1 MSRIYKVTFVIIGTV
16 IGAGFASG
24 QEIYTFFN
32 KYGLYGLFGLVFSLF
47 ILSFIIYKTL
57 KISIE
62 KDIDVYE
69 EFVKCI
75 LPSVFKENKI
85 IVFTISNIIN
95 IFLLISFNI
104 MVSGFSAYFF
114 QEFSIYRIIGGII
127 IAIISFIVFI
137 KGIDG
142 VVKIN
147 SYLIPII
154 FILIIILG
162 IKRID
167 SFQISINSQ
176 SAYYWLISS
185 ILYASYNSIC
195 LVPILISLKRYINT
209 KKEARLVS
217 IFTFVIMLILSIV
230 IFLLMN
236 SHLENIFNIEIPIV
250 YIAST
255 LGNFGK
261 YIYGICVLIAIFT
274 TAVSSGYG
282 FLKNVTNSQKMYLYL
297 SFAICILSII
307 FSQIS
312 FSGLISTL
320 YPIFGY
326 LGILQIIFLLTA

>member
-1 MSRIYKVTFVIIGTV
+1 
-16 IGAGFASG
+16 
-24 QEIYTFFN
+24 
-32 KYGLYGLFGLVFSLF
+32 
-47 ILSFIIYKTL
+47 
-57 KISIE
+57 
-62 KDIDVYE
+62 
-69 EFVKCI
+69 
-75 LPSVFKENKI
+75 
-85 IVFTISNIIN
+85 
-95 IFLLISFNI
+95 
-104 MVSGFSAYFF
+104 
-114 QEFSIYRIIGGII
+114 
-127 IAIISFIVFI
+127 
-137 KGIDG
+137 
-142 VVKIN
+142 
-147 SYLIPII
+147 
-154 FILIIILG
+154 
-162 IKRID
+162 
-167 SFQISINSQ
+167 
-176 SAYYWLISS
+176 
-185 ILYASYNSIC
+185 
-195 LVPILISLKRYINT
+195 
-209 KKEARLVS
+209 
-217 IFTFVIMLILSIV
+217 MLILSIV